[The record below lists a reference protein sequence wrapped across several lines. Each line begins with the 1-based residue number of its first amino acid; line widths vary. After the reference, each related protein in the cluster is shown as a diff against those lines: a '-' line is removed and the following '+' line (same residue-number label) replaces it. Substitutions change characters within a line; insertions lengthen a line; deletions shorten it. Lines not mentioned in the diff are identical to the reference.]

1 VESVTDRS
9 VLNRRGLLRL
19 VGLGAGM
26 ALLAAC
32 QSVAPATSAARP
44 TTAPTAASAGATLG
58 AAAARTQAPASGASA
73 QQTVVTTSAKPA
85 SGQPRSGGTLRL
97 AVLGDLP
104 NLDGHWI
111 QGLST
116 IYHVFDRLVDY
127 DPQLNPQPALA
138 QSWEVNKDFTQIT
151 LHLRQGVKWHT
162 GRDFTSDDVKW
173 NYTRLKT
180 DPKVNGGGHFSL
192 IKPLTS
198 METPDKNTIIFK
210 ADQPWPGAFDPFS
223 LINMLDPETGTDNGA
238 PRAINTKPV
247 GTGPFMFV
255 DYAQGE
261 HITLEKNTSYWQ
273 SGKPYLDG
281 MDIKILSDPQAL
293 VTQLEAGA
301 LDAAINPTYRDT
313 ARLQKDGKLQVALN
327 DYTGA
332 RTVILQQSKPGGPTA
347 NKQFRQAMQ
356 YAIDRQRIVDN
367 VYLGVGAV
375 GNLPFAPTNPAYA
388 AAKDKTYSFDLDKA
402 RALIAS
408 SGVSD
413 PEFDVVYST
422 VVPDYAQLAQIV
434 QADLAKIGVKLN
446 LKAVEPVQAADQLFN
461 SKFTGW
467 YIGRSIFGQ
476 LHPGFLQGNPNFSS
490 EVNWAGFKSDEF
502 VTLSDALVHE
512 ADPARQPQVF
522 GAWTDYVLDQS
533 FTMVVT
539 AAKDRVVSNP
549 NVHGLRWNLDEMM
562 QANDAWL
569 DA

>member
-1 VESVTDRS
+1 MEPVTRS
-9 VLNRRGLLRL
+9 VVNRRGLLRL
-19 VGLGAGM
+19 AAVGAGI

-32 QSVAPATSAARP
+32 QSVAPATSPTRP
-44 TTAPTAASAGATLG
+44 ATAPATAQLT
-58 AAAARTQAPASGASA
+58 PGASS
-73 QQTVVTTSAKPA
+73 TKPA
-85 SGQPRSGGTLRL
+85 AGQPRSGGTLRL
-97 AVLGDLP
+97 GVLGDLP
-104 NLDGHWI
+104 NMDGHWI

-116 IYHVFDRLVDY
+116 IYHVFDRLVEY
-127 DPQLNPQPALA
+127 DPKLNPQPSLA
-138 QSWEVNKDFTQIT
+138 QSWDVNKDFTQIT
-151 LHLRQGVKWHT
+151 LHLRPGVKWHT

-173 NYTRLKT
+173 NYARLKM

-192 IKPLTS
+192 IKPLSS
-198 METPDKNTIIFK
+198 METPDKNTIVFK
-210 ADQPWPGAFDPFS
+210 ADQPWPGVFDPFS
-223 LINMLDPETGTDNGA
+223 LINMLDPETGTDNGT
-238 PRAINTKPV
+238 PRPINSKPV
-247 GTGPFMFV
+247 GTGPFTFV
-255 DYAQGE
+255 EYAQGD
-261 HITLEKNTSYWQ
+261 HITLKRNPAYWQ

-281 MDIKILSDPQAL
+281 IDIKIFSDPQAL
-293 VTQLEAGA
+293 VTQLESGA

-313 ARLQKDGKLQVALN
+313 ARLLKDGKLPVALN

-375 GNLPFAPTNPAYA
+375 GNLPFAPSNPAYD

-402 RALIAS
+402 KALVTS
-408 SGVSD
+408 SGVSGA
-413 PEFDVVYST
+413 EFDAVYS
-422 VVPDYAQLAQIV
+422 VVAADYAQLAQIV

-490 EVNWAGFKSDEF
+490 EVNWAGFKSDDF
-502 VTLSDALVHE
+502 VALSDALVHE
-512 ADPARQPQVF
+512 ADPAKQPQVF
-522 GAWTDYVLDQS
+522 AAWRDYVLDQS